1 MIFIFLHIK
10 SKKLIKIKNVPP
22 NSKSNNDKIQNN
34 NIFIHY
40 IGKNINN
47 NISQELFENF
57 KMESKENKDSTD
69 NQKLKLDEIIK
80 NDKQSK
86 EIIHSFTNTEE
97 YSDIFKLTNNS
108 INNYVNKDLKFED
121 KYKIINEENYDFYYQ
136 TFKIQ
141 LIMPTL
147 EKEEFFSMLKL
158 DKGIFGKLVNDKKIL
173 EEVTMLSKLDSKYL
187 LKIYEC
193 YISSKSYYLIT
204 EHCFYSRL
212 NEKLRYEIKYTE
224 NQIRYIIF
232 QILKAIKYLNEMNY
246 LHIEVSPEKILL
258 CDTVK
263 NFGEEMYNIK
273 LLIFFCP
280 SRSNLLYNT
289 KSFYY
294 YIAPEIMEKKYNK
307 NCCVWSIGIIIF
319 QMFFGE
325 LSYNYN
331 NDINEY
337 VQIIRT
343 TYKYSDDI
351 SSELKDLLD
360 RMIEIDPT
368 KRISIEECLE
378 HNWMR
383 KMTTE
388 ILKGDSDSPKKEK
401 DEEIK
406 RAKTINI
413 KK

>member
-1 MIFIFLHIK
+1 MGCIK

-86 EIIHSFTNTEE
+86 EIIHSFTNTDE

-360 RMIEIDPT
+360 RMIDIDPT

>member
-1 MIFIFLHIK
+1 
-10 SKKLIKIKNVPP
+10 
-22 NSKSNNDKIQNN
+22 
-34 NIFIHY
+34 
-40 IGKNINN
+40 
-47 NISQELFENF
+47 
-57 KMESKENKDSTD
+57 
-69 NQKLKLDEIIK
+69 
-80 NDKQSK
+80 
-86 EIIHSFTNTEE
+86 
-97 YSDIFKLTNNS
+97 
-108 INNYVNKDLKFED
+108 
-121 KYKIINEENYDFYYQ
+121 
-136 TFKIQ
+136 
-141 LIMPTL
+141 
-147 EKEEFFSMLKL
+147 
-158 DKGIFGKLVNDKKIL
+158 
-173 EEVTMLSKLDSKYL
+173 
-187 LKIYEC
+187 
-193 YISSKSYYLIT
+193 
-204 EHCFYSRL
+204 
-212 NEKLRYEIKYTE
+212 
-224 NQIRYIIF
+224 
-232 QILKAIKYLNEMNY
+232 
-246 LHIEVSPEKILL
+246 
-258 CDTVK
+258 
-263 NFGEEMYNIK
+263 
-273 LLIFFCP
+273 
-280 SRSNLLYNT
+280 
-289 KSFYY
+289 
-294 YIAPEIMEKKYNK
+294 MEKKYNK

-337 VQIIRT
+337 VQIIRI

>member
-1 MIFIFLHIK
+1 MGCIK

-86 EIIHSFTNTEE
+86 EIIHSFTNTDE

-406 RAKTINI
+406 RTKTINI

>member
-1 MIFIFLHIK
+1 MGCIK

-136 TFKIQ
+136 TFKIK

-337 VQIIRT
+337 VQIIRI

>member
-1 MIFIFLHIK
+1 MGCIK

-86 EIIHSFTNTEE
+86 EIIHSFTNTDE

-212 NEKLRYEIKYTE
+212 NEKLRYEIKTVE
-224 NQIRYIIF
+224 N
-232 QILKAIKYLNEMNY
+232 NGN
-246 LHIEVSPEKILL
+246 
-258 CDTVK
+258 
-263 NFGEEMYNIK
+263 
-273 LLIFFCP
+273 P
-280 SRSNLLYNT
+280 SLR
-289 KSFYY
+289 
-294 YIAPEIMEKKYNK
+294 
-307 NCCVWSIGIIIF
+307 
-319 QMFFGE
+319 
-325 LSYNYN
+325 
-331 NDINEY
+331 
-337 VQIIRT
+337 
-343 TYKYSDDI
+343 
-351 SSELKDLLD
+351 
-360 RMIEIDPT
+360 
-368 KRISIEECLE
+368 
-378 HNWMR
+378 
-383 KMTTE
+383 
-388 ILKGDSDSPKKEK
+388 
-401 DEEIK
+401 
-406 RAKTINI
+406 
-413 KK
+413 

>member
-1 MIFIFLHIK
+1 MGCIK

-86 EIIHSFTNTEE
+86 EIIHSFTNTDE

-360 RMIEIDPT
+360 RMIEIEPT

>member
-1 MIFIFLHIK
+1 MGCIK

-383 KMTTE
+383 KMITE

-401 DEEIK
+401 DEEVK
-406 RAKTINI
+406 G
-413 KK
+413 

>member
-1 MIFIFLHIK
+1 MGCIK
-10 SKKLIKIKNVPP
+10 SKKIIKIKNVPP

-360 RMIEIDPT
+360 RMIEIEPT

-401 DEEIK
+401 DEEVK
-406 RAKTINI
+406 G
-413 KK
+413 

>member
-1 MIFIFLHIK
+1 MGCIK

-86 EIIHSFTNTEE
+86 EIIHSFTNTDE

-108 INNYVNKDLKFED
+108 INNYVNKDLKFQD

-337 VQIIRT
+337 VQIIRI

>member
-1 MIFIFLHIK
+1 MGCIK

-86 EIIHSFTNTEE
+86 EIIHSFTNTDE

-337 VQIIRT
+337 VQIIRI

-368 KRISIEECLE
+368 KRISVEECLE

-401 DEEIK
+401 DEGIK

>member
-1 MIFIFLHIK
+1 MGCIK

-86 EIIHSFTNTEE
+86 EIIHSFTNTDE

-337 VQIIRT
+337 VQIIRI

>member
-1 MIFIFLHIK
+1 MGCIK

-86 EIIHSFTNTEE
+86 EIIHSFTNTDE

-141 LIMPTL
+141 IIMPNL

-212 NEKLRYEIKYTE
+212 NEKLKYEIKYTE

-401 DEEIK
+401 DKEIK

>member
-1 MIFIFLHIK
+1 MGCIK

-86 EIIHSFTNTEE
+86 EIIHSFTNTDD

>member
-1 MIFIFLHIK
+1 MGCIK

-86 EIIHSFTNTEE
+86 EIIHSCTNTEE

-263 NFGEEMYNIK
+263 NFGEEIYNIK

-337 VQIIRT
+337 VQIIRI

>member
-1 MIFIFLHIK
+1 MGCIK

-86 EIIHSFTNTEE
+86 EIIHSFTNTDE

-337 VQIIRT
+337 VQIIRI

-351 SSELKDLLD
+351 
-360 RMIEIDPT
+360 
-368 KRISIEECLE
+368 
-378 HNWMR
+378 
-383 KMTTE
+383 
-388 ILKGDSDSPKKEK
+388 
-401 DEEIK
+401 
-406 RAKTINI
+406 
-413 KK
+413 

>member
-1 MIFIFLHIK
+1 MGCIK

-86 EIIHSFTNTEE
+86 EIIHSFTNTDE

-224 NQIRYIIF
+224 NQIRY
-232 QILKAIKYLNEMNY
+232 
-246 LHIEVSPEKILL
+246 
-258 CDTVK
+258 
-263 NFGEEMYNIK
+263 K
-273 LLIFFCP
+273 L
-280 SRSNLLYNT
+280 
-289 KSFYY
+289 
-294 YIAPEIMEKKYNK
+294 
-307 NCCVWSIGIIIF
+307 
-319 QMFFGE
+319 
-325 LSYNYN
+325 
-331 NDINEY
+331 
-337 VQIIRT
+337 
-343 TYKYSDDI
+343 
-351 SSELKDLLD
+351 
-360 RMIEIDPT
+360 
-368 KRISIEECLE
+368 
-378 HNWMR
+378 
-383 KMTTE
+383 
-388 ILKGDSDSPKKEK
+388 
-401 DEEIK
+401 
-406 RAKTINI
+406 
-413 KK
+413 

>member
-1 MIFIFLHIK
+1 MGCIK

-86 EIIHSFTNTEE
+86 EIIHSFTNTDE

-173 EEVTMLSKLDSKYL
+173 EEVTK
-187 LKIYEC
+187 C

>member
-1 MIFIFLHIK
+1 MGCIK